1 MSTKPSYLGSV
12 WAIIYKDLLAEVRS
26 RELISSMAIFA
37 MLSILI
43 FSFALEL
50 DRLARQEAISGV
62 LWVTVAFASMLGL
75 NRSLTMERERGNLNA
90 LLVAPI
96 ARSVIFF
103 GKMIGNFLFALTVGI
118 VLLPIM
124 SVLYNMSVLQ
134 PWILVILL
142 LGTLGFATVGTLLAT
157 MTVQTRAR
165 DSLLPIVML
174 PLALPIIL
182 PSVKASTAVLNGT
195 PSAEWMS
202 WFNMLLGINVIYLVV
217 CYLMFDYIV
226 EE

>member
-1 MSTKPSYLGSV
+1 MKPSYLGTI
-12 WAIIYKDLLAEVRS
+12 WAIIYKDLLAEFRS

-37 MLSILI
+37 MLSTLI

-75 NRSLTMERERGNLNA
+75 NRSLSMERERGNLNA

-103 GKMIGNFLFALTVGI
+103 GKMIGNFLFALVVGL

-124 SVLYNMSVLQ
+124 SVLYNQSLLQ

-142 LGTLGFATVGTLLAT
+142 LGTLGLATVGTLLAT

-182 PSVKASTAVLNGT
+182 SSVKASTAILNAA
-195 PSAEWMS
+195 PSAEWMG
-202 WFNMLLGINVIYLVV
+202 WFQILLVINIVYLVA

>member
-1 MSTKPSYLGSV
+1 MGAI
-12 WAIIYKDLLAEVRS
+12 WAIIYKDLLAEFRS
-26 RELISSMAIFA
+26 HELISSMAIFA

-75 NRSLTMERERGNLNA
+75 NRSLSMERERGNLNA
-90 LLVAPI
+90 LLAAPI

-103 GKMIGNFLFALTVGI
+103 GKMIGNYVFALVVGLL
-118 VLLPIM
+118 LLPIM
-124 SVLYNMSVLQ
+124 SVLYNQSVLQ

-142 LGTLGFATVGTLLAT
+142 LGTLGLATVGTLLAT

-182 PSVKASTAVLNGT
+182 ASVKASTAILNAD
-195 PSAEWMS
+195 PAADWMA
-202 WFNMLLGINVIYLVV
+202 WFQMLLVINVVYLVA
-217 CYLMFDYIV
+217 CYLLFDYIV